1 MAKRYLGSP
10 NEELDLMFAELE
22 SIDRTT
28 KEGRRAYHALAR
40 KIRRARGSRMF
51 SGLKG
56 LLSRKYPVPAGASGA
71 ASTMGFAGVPEI
83 PFTMG
88 TSLGLGT
95 NAQTQPQPQIPIE
108 EILVSAS
115 KREVPEAKPQFDVSS
130 KLGRNQLRSL
140 QKRARRMR
148 ETPDA
153 YERNPDYAIEFLPDY
168 LRSQYRDELMQ
179 LAGRYNE
186 GKTIEQL
193 IKDKKQQ
200 EKSDERLEKFFEA
213 YEKNPDSFSKD
224 MIEYM
229 KENEPEKKAG
239 GGQLMGQA
247 QQLANAGRGDDTML
261 MHVTP
266 DEVAGIAS
274 LAPGLMTTNPQTG
287 LPEAGLFRDILGFG
301 LPFLLPMLVPGL
313 GAVAAGALGGA
324 GGAAIRGGDF
334 KDILLGGATGA
345 LGGKFTENLAQTGAQ
360 TAGLTE
366 NLASTAVD
374 STAAI
379 PTQALANANKL
390 SSVLTPEQ
398 LVNVENLTGGGMNL
412 GSALGSMDLPASQM
426 ANINQALTPAI
437 GDAAGQIGS
446 LSNMGGTGEIF
457 GNIKSAGLGGL
468 QNELMSLE
476 GLGLIGGTGL
486 QATRDTERRY
496 QDMLA
501 NMKREE
507 EEREAEIYRMNPENI
522 PYYAREGGSLYKKR
536 YLDGDYS

>member
-1 MAKRYLGSP
+1 
-10 NEELDLMFAELE
+10 
-22 SIDRTT
+22 
-28 KEGRRAYHALAR
+28 
-40 KIRRARGSRMF
+40 
-51 SGLKG
+51 
-56 LLSRKYPVPAGASGA
+56 
-71 ASTMGFAGVPEI
+71 
-83 PFTMG
+83 
-88 TSLGLGT
+88 
-95 NAQTQPQPQIPIE
+95 
-108 EILVSAS
+108 
-115 KREVPEAKPQFDVSS
+115 
-130 KLGRNQLRSL
+130 
-140 QKRARRMR
+140 
-148 ETPDA
+148 
-153 YERNPDYAIEFLPDY
+153 
-168 LRSQYRDELMQ
+168 
-179 LAGRYNE
+179 
-186 GKTIEQL
+186 
-193 IKDKKQQ
+193 
-200 EKSDERLEKFFEA
+200 
-213 YEKNPDSFSKD
+213 
-224 MIEYM
+224 
-229 KENEPEKKAG
+229 
-239 GGQLMGQA
+239 
-247 QQLANAGRGDDTML
+247 
-261 MHVTP
+261 
-266 DEVAGIAS
+266 
-274 LAPGLMTTNPQTG
+274 
-287 LPEAGLFRDILGFG
+287 
-301 LPFLLPMLVPGL
+301 MLVPGL

-345 LGGKFTENLAQTGAQ
+345 LGGKFMENLAQTGAQ